1 MKQITSSVLITGA
14 GSGIGR
20 AIALNL
26 AQKHPELSLILTG
39 RNTTNLQATLNLL
52 PSVTNHRILA
62 LDITSETSIK
72 ELKGYLA
79 DQQITL
85 SSLVLNA
92 GLGGEN
98 EYGPSDRWDEIIA
111 TNLTGPYR
119 LTQELLPLMKADKAD
134 FKNIV
139 FVSSILAR
147 LGVPKYSA
155 YCSSKA
161 GLLGLMRSL
170 SAELASEKILV
181 NAICPGWVDTDM
193 STRGISDIASAT
205 GMNEE
210 AVTKMVLSSVPLAK
224 MSAPN
229 EIAELIN
236 FLVSGFQTSITG
248 QTFDINNGALM
259 P

>member
-1 MKQITSSVLITGA
+1 MKQIQSSVLITGA

-26 AQKHPELSLILTG
+26 ANNNPEIALLLTG
-39 RNTTNLQATLNLL
+39 RNTQNLQETINLL
-52 PSVTNHRILA
+52 PSVGKHRALA
-62 LDITSETSIK
+62 LDITSPASIK
-72 ELKGYLA
+72 ELKGFLV

-85 SSLVLNA
+85 SSLILNA
-92 GLGGEN
+92 GIGGEN
-98 EYGPSDRWDEIIA
+98 DRWGEIIA

-119 LTQELLPLMKADKAD
+119 LTQELLPLIKADKND

-161 GLLGLMRSL
+161 GVLGLMRSL
-170 SAELASEKILV
+170 ASELAAEKVLV

-193 STRGISDIASAT
+193 STRGIQDIAKGCGASVEDIT
-205 GMNEE
+205 K
-210 AVTKMVLSSVPLAK
+210 AVMSVVPLAK

-236 FLVSGFQTSITG
+236 FLVGGFQTSITG